1 MQLYIVS
8 FKFGFQVFLGEV
20 NAGLSTTQVVV
31 KELKAS
37 ASIQEQTQFLEEALP
52 YRSKLV
58 CSLVLTFILTPFPR
72 LFISSIH
79 SFSISGP

>member
-1 MQLYIVS
+1 ML
-8 FKFGFQVFLGEV
+8 GFQVFLGEV

-52 YRSKLV
+52 FRSKPTVITL
-58 CSLVLTFILTPFPR
+58 SLPS
-72 LFISSIH
+72 ISLLSASFLH
-79 SFSISGP
+79 SFSYPNLIISDV

>member
-1 MQLYIVS
+1 MKVCYISDEFVCV
-8 FKFGFQVFLGEV
+8 FAFQVFLGEL

-52 YRSKLV
+52 YRSELIAITLSV
-58 CSLVLTFILTPFPR
+58 LFSTTPINASLVFLIY
-72 LFISSIH
+72 
-79 SFSISGP
+79 

>member
-1 MQLYIVS
+1 MSLCV
-8 FKFGFQVFLGEV
+8 FGFQVFLGEV

-52 YRSKLV
+52 YRSELIAINLSRSSF
-58 CSLVLTFILTPFPR
+58 SLLSL
-72 LFISSIH
+72 SSLH
-79 SFSISGP
+79 SF

>member
-1 MQLYIVS
+1 MFA
-8 FKFGFQVFLGEV
+8 FKVFLGEV

-52 YRSKLV
+52 YRSESIVLLLFYP
-58 CSLVLTFILTPFPR
+58 CSLFR
-72 LFISSIH
+72 H
-79 SFSISGP
+79 SF